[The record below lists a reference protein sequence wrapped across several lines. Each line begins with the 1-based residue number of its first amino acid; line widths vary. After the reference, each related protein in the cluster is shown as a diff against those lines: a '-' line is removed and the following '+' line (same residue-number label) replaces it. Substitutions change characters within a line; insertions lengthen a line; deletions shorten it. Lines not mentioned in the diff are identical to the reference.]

1 MLKLDDTVLR
11 GQLAYR
17 TEDSGLDFDLAVDRI
32 DLDRYSP
39 PPSAA
44 PAAASAAKQA
54 PIELPIDFPQA
65 AQARGKFQ
73 VGEIRVARAWPDG
86 PERPARCA

>member
-11 GQLAYR
+11 GELAYR

-44 PAAASAAKQA
+44 PAAASAAKPS
-54 PIELPIDFPQA
+54 PIELPIDFLKPLRRA
-65 AQARGKFQ
+65 ASSRSARS
-73 VGEIRVARAWPDG
+73 AWHAWP
-86 PERPARCA
+86 